1 MEGRQPAWARVLPG
15 LDVLAHY
22 RREWLRGDVLGGI
35 TVAAYLVP
43 QVMAYAVVAGLPPV
57 AGLWASGVPLVVYAL
72 MGSSRQL
79 SVGPE
84 STTALM
90 TAAGVAALAGQGAGH
105 PPDELAA
112 ALAFAVGL
120 VCLAGYLLRLGFL
133 AALLSRPVLVGY
145 MSGVAVMMITS
156 QLGKVSRLGVQGE
169 RPDQEIW
176 WWITHLGSAHRP
188 TLALALLVLVLLF
201 AARRLLP
208 TWPGPLLVMVAAA
221 LVVWLADLQAH
232 GIRTIGA
239 VPAGLPRAALPSPDG
254 LPWGHLFAAA
264 LGIAL
269 VGYSDN
275 VLTARAFAARH
286 RQDVDANQ
294 EFLALGLA
302 NLATAATGGFPVSS
316 SGSRTVLADSMGA
329 RSQLHSLVSAV
340 MLLVVMFWLA
350 PLLAWFPAAALGAV
364 VVYAAIRLVDVAE
377 WRRVARFRRSELVL
391 ALVTTMSVLG
401 FGVLNGIGVAIV
413 LSLLDLLRRL
423 AHPNDGVLGEVPGM
437 AGMHDVRDYEAAR
450 QIPGL
455 VVYRYDSPL
464 FFANADDFA
473 HRAQRAAERAPQ
485 PVHWFLLNAEANVV
499 VDLTAVDELD
509 QLRERLEA
517 RGIVF
522 AMARVKQDLF
532 DQLERA
538 GFVEKVGPGH
548 VFPTLPTA
556 VAGYREWLAASGR
569 LAAQANSAEPTQT
582 PSTPSEERG

>member
-1 MEGRQPAWARVLPG
+1 MLPG

-254 LPWGHLFAAA
+254 LP
-264 LGIAL
+264 LGAL
-269 VGYSDN
+269 VRRGSGHRPGGLFGQCAHGSRLRGPSPTGRGCQPGIPGAGPCQPSHRSHGRLPRLQLWQPHRPGGLDGRAQPAAQPGQRRDAVGGD
-275 VLTARAFAARH
+275 VLARAPVGLVPGGRARGGG
-286 RQDVDANQ
+286 
-294 EFLALGLA
+294 GLRRHPA
-302 NLATAATGGFPVSS
+302 RGRRRVATGGA
-316 SGSRTVLADSMGA
+316 L
-329 RSQLHSLVSAV
+329 SA
-340 MLLVVMFWLA
+340 
-350 PLLAWFPAAALGAV
+350 
-364 VVYAAIRLVDVAE
+364 
-377 WRRVARFRRSELVL
+377 
-391 ALVTTMSVLG
+391 
-401 FGVLNGIGVAIV
+401 
-413 LSLLDLLRRL
+413 
-423 AHPNDGVLGEVPGM
+423 
-437 AGMHDVRDYEAAR
+437 
-450 QIPGL
+450 
-455 VVYRYDSPL
+455 
-464 FFANADDFA
+464 
-473 HRAQRAAERAPQ
+473 
-485 PVHWFLLNAEANVV
+485 
-499 VDLTAVDELD
+499 
-509 QLRERLEA
+509 
-517 RGIVF
+517 
-522 AMARVKQDLF
+522 K
-532 DQLERA
+532 
-538 GFVEKVGPGH
+538 
-548 VFPTLPTA
+548 
-556 VAGYREWLAASGR
+556 
-569 LAAQANSAEPTQT
+569 
-582 PSTPSEERG
+582 